1 MIIKPAEHAN
11 IIYYSILY
19 QFPKPSTN
27 QRAYAL
33 SIMKII
39 RGGGGEA
46 SRLSGPWRK
55 QPREKTQGTRLWQR
69 INFVKEDGLNYP
81 GSGPFLFS

>member
-1 MIIKPAEHAN
+1 MQILFIIA
-11 IIYYSILY
+11 LVY

-27 QRAYAL
+27 QRAYAF

-39 RGGGGEA
+39 GGRGGEA
-46 SRLSGPWRK
+46 SRLGGPRRK